1 MEKFFSV
8 YFDLFKSLHQQMKN
22 ALNGV
27 SQGGLDFCPGTEMN
41 SMAVLAAHSSGSA
54 RFLIGDIVGGRNS
67 NRDRASEF
75 QTSGVSGAELI
86 KHLDETLEI
95 VRSVLEGLTLQ
106 DLHSTRI
113 SPRDGSQKEVSWC
126 LLHALE
132 HFGVHT
138 GHVQITRQLWDQQP
152 H

>member
-1 MEKFFSV
+1 MEKFYSI
-8 YFDLFKSLHQQMKN
+8 YFDLFKSLHQQMKE

-41 SMAVLAAHSSGSA
+41 SMAVLAA
-54 RFLIGDIVGGRNS
+54 
-67 NRDRASEF
+67 
-75 QTSGVSGAELI
+75 QTAGVNAADLTA
-86 KHLDETLEI
+86 HLNETLEI
-95 VRSVLEGLTLQ
+95 VREVLEGLTLQ

-138 GHVQITRQLWDQQP
+138 GHVQITRQLWDQQNS
-152 H
+152 